1 MLATPIRALPIVA
14 SLLLAAPAVA
24 AAPPTGPSK
33 AALADRQRRWTA
45 VFDPREGPR
54 QLAFRAAFT
63 DVQGAHELRVW
74 RDGTAR
80 LRRRT
85 DDRLD
90 LYVARAPSGA
100 LAFQVVD
107 IQRKLLLPLD
117 RASLARLG
125 AAADFRAL
133 SGVPVMPGEDFVLAP
148 EARPAETL
156 PAGSCRW
163 YDLRVISSPP
173 ARSRIC
179 WARKLG
185 IPLLIR
191 RVDADGT
198 QPLIFE
204 VKEATPS
211 QLDPALLVPPRD
223 LTSLNGTA
231 PRD

>member
-1 MLATPIRALPIVA
+1 VLPIVA

-24 AAPPTGPSK
+24 AAPPETGPSK

-45 VFDPREGPR
+45 VFDPRDGPR
-54 QLAFRAAFT
+54 QLSFRAAFT
-63 DVQGAHELRVW
+63 DAQGAHELRVW

-85 DDRLD
+85 DERLD
-90 LYVARAPSGA
+90 LYVARTPEGA

-107 IQRKLLLPLD
+107 VQRKLLLPLD
-117 RASLARLG
+117 RASLSRLG
-125 AAADFRAL
+125 AAADFPAL
-133 SGVPVMPGEDFVLAP
+133 SGVPVIPDQDFVLAP

-163 YDLRVISSPP
+163 YDLRVRSLPP

-179 WARKLG
+179 WARSLG

-191 RVDADGT
+191 RIEADGT
-198 QPLIFE
+198 QSVIFE
-204 VKEATPS
+204 VKEATVSP
-211 QLDPALLVPPRD
+211 LDPALLVPPRD
-223 LTSLNGTA
+223 LTPLKGTG